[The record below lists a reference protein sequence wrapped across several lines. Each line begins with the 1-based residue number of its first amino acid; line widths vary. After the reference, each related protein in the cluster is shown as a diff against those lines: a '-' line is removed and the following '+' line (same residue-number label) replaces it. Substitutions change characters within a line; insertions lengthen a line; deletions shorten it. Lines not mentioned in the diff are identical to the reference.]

1 MRRVHE
7 ALQPEA
13 GSPEERRAK
22 FRAILAEFMRDEH
35 PVHGHMAGVM
45 KRFEPGLFAGGDSAG
60 LPDDN
65 EDLERWFKNPKG
77 HERRIHGRAH
87 AGVRIVQE
95 GPTLAP
101 ALDAHL
107 DRESPFTPEDLIP
120 FARAGLPASERDAI
134 HRRKIMRRARSRRER
149 GKLLAELEMAYFD
162 TA

>member
-13 GSPEERRAK
+13 GSPEQRRAR
-22 FRAILAEFMRDEH
+22 FRAILGEFMRDAH
-35 PVHGHMAGVM
+35 PVRGHMAGVM
-45 KRFEPGLFAGGDSAG
+45 KRFEPGLFVGGD

-65 EDLERWFKNPKG
+65 DDLERWFRLPKG
-77 HERRIHGRAH
+77 HERRIHGHAH
-87 AGVRIVQE
+87 AGVRIVRE

-107 DRESPFTPEDLIP
+107 GHSAPFTPEDLMP
-120 FARAGLPASERDAI
+120 YAQAGIPASERDAV
-134 HRRKIMRRARSRRER
+134 HRGKIMRRARSRKQR
-149 GKLLAELEMAYFD
+149 GKLLAELEAAYFD